1 MIRLLVILTVLV
13 HASPLRAA
21 PIVVDL
27 SEHLVRITTA
37 FAGAELLLFGAVEEP
52 GDVVVIVRGPSRS
65 VTMHR
70 KSKFLGLIWVNTA
83 NMTFEEVPGFYA
95 IASTRP
101 LEEVAALTVLARN
114 EMGVENLRLELPRAK
129 ASPNVAQDWREALIR
144 NKQRSGLYATEI
156 GRVEF
161 LGNRLFRT
169 DLSLPANVPTG
180 AYEANVYYLNDGQV
194 VSAQTTPL
202 FVSKVGVEAV
212 IFDFAYEQ
220 SALYGVIA
228 ILIAL
233 MAGWLAHI
241 AFRRA

>member
-1 MIRLLVILTVLV
+1 MTRLVVLL
-13 HASPLRAA
+13 AMLLFAPPLRAA

-27 SEHLVRITTA
+27 SEHLVKITTA
-37 FAGAELLLFGAVEEP
+37 FAGAELLLFGAVEKP
-52 GDVVVIVRGPSRS
+52 GDVVVIVRGPARP
-65 VTMHR
+65 VTMYR
-70 KSKFLGLIWVNTA
+70 KSQFFWIWINTA
-83 NMTFEEVPGFYA
+83 NMTFEDVPGFYA

-101 LEEVAALTVLARN
+101 LAEVAAPTVLARN

-129 ASPNVAQDWREALIR
+129 ASPNVAQAWREALIR
-144 NKQRSGLYATEI
+144 NQQRFGLYPTQV

-161 LGNRLFRT
+161 LGSRLFRT
-169 DLSLPANVPTG
+169 DLRLPANVPTG
-180 AYEANVYYLNDGQV
+180 AYEARVYYLNEGQV

-202 FVSKVGVEAV
+202 FVNKVGVEAA
-212 IFDFAYEQ
+212 IFDFAYEH

-233 MAGWLAHI
+233 VAGWLAHI

>member
-1 MIRLLVILTVLV
+1 MTRLAVLLAV
-13 HASPLRAA
+13 LLYAGPLRAA

-27 SEHLVRITTA
+27 SEHEVRITTA

-52 GDVVVIVRGPSRS
+52 GDVVVIVRGPTRP
-65 VTMHR
+65 VTMYR
-70 KSKFLGLIWVNTA
+70 KSEMFLIWVNTA
-83 NMTFEEVPGFYA
+83 NMTFEDVPGFYA

-101 LEEVAALTVLARN
+101 LEEIAAPTVLALN

-129 ASPNVAQDWREALIR
+129 ASPNVAQAWRDALIR
-144 NKQRSGLYATEI
+144 NQQRAGLYPTEV
-156 GRVEF
+156 GGVEF

-169 DLSLPANVPTG
+169 DLRLPANVPTG
-180 AYEANVYYLNDGQV
+180 AYEARVYFLTDGQV

-202 FVSKVGVEAV
+202 FVNKVGVEAV

>member
-1 MIRLLVILTVLV
+1 MTRLAVLLAV
-13 HASPLRAA
+13 LLYAGPLRAA

-27 SEHLVRITTA
+27 SEHEVRITTA

-52 GDVVVIVRGPSRS
+52 GDVVVIVRGPTRP
-65 VTMHR
+65 VTMYR
-70 KSKFLGLIWVNTA
+70 KSEMFLIWVNTA
-83 NMTFEEVPGFYA
+83 NMTFEDVPGFYA

-101 LEEVAALTVLARN
+101 LEEIAAPTVLALN

-129 ASPNVAQDWREALIR
+129 ASPNVAQAWRDALIR
-144 NKQRSGLYATEI
+144 NQQRAGLYPTEV
-156 GRVEF
+156 GGVEF
-161 LGNRLFRT
+161 LGTRLFRT
-169 DLSLPANVPTG
+169 DLRLPANVPTG
-180 AYEANVYYLNDGQV
+180 AYEARVYFLTDGQV

-202 FVSKVGVEAV
+202 FVNKVGVEAV

>member
-1 MIRLLVILTVLV
+1 MIRVLVVFTVLL
-13 HASPLRAA
+13 HAPPLRAA

-52 GDVVVIVRGPSRS
+52 GDVVVIVQGPTRP

-70 KSKFLGLIWVNTA
+70 KSKFLGIWVNTA

-95 IASTRP
+95 ISSTRP
-101 LEEVAALTVLARN
+101 LGEIAAPTVLARN

-129 ASPNVAQDWREALIR
+129 ASPNVAQDWRDALIR
-144 NKQRSGLYATEI
+144 NKRRSGLYSTEI

-169 DLSLPANVPTG
+169 DLRLPANVPTG
-180 AYEANVYYLNDGQV
+180 AYEAKVYYLVDGQV

-202 FVSKVGVEAV
+202 FVNKVGVEAV

-241 AFRRA
+241 AFRRT

>member
-1 MIRLLVILTVLV
+1 LIRLLVVLTVLL
-13 HASPLRAA
+13 HAPPLRAA

-27 SEHLVRITTA
+27 SEHLVKITTA

-52 GDVVVIVRGPSRS
+52 GDVVVIVRGPTRP

-70 KSKFLGLIWVNTA
+70 KSEFLWIWVNTA

-101 LEEVAALTVLARN
+101 LEEVAAPTVLARN

-129 ASPNVAQDWREALIR
+129 ASPNVAQDWRDALIR
-144 NKQRSGLYATEI
+144 NKQRSGLYPTEV

-202 FVSKVGVEAV
+202 FVNKVGVEAV

>member
-1 MIRLLVILTVLV
+1 MSRLVVLLSV
-13 HASPLRAA
+13 LLYAPPLRAA

-27 SEHLVRITTA
+27 SDHLVKVTTA

-52 GDVVVIVRGPSRS
+52 GDVIVIVRGPMQS

-70 KSKFLGLIWVNTA
+70 KARVFGIWANTA
-83 NMTFEEVPGFYA
+83 NMTFENVPGYYT

-101 LEEVAALTVLARN
+101 LEEIAGSTVLARN
-114 EMGVENLRLELPRAK
+114 EMGVEHLRLELPRAK
-129 ASPNVAQDWREALIR
+129 ASANVAQAWRDALIR
-144 NKQRSGLYATEI
+144 NQQRSGLYPTEV

-161 LGNRLFRT
+161 LGSRLFRT
-169 DLSLPANVPTG
+169 DLRLPANVPTG
-180 AYEANVYYLNDGQV
+180 TYEAKVYYLSNGQV

-202 FVSKVGVEAV
+202 FVNKVGMEAE
-212 IFDFAYEQ
+212 IFDFAYER

-228 ILIAL
+228 IVIAL
-233 MAGWLAHI
+233 MAGWLAHV

>member
-1 MIRLLVILTVLV
+1 MY
-13 HASPLRAA
+13 
-21 PIVVDL
+21 
-27 SEHLVRITTA
+27 
-37 FAGAELLLFGAVEEP
+37 
-52 GDVVVIVRGPSRS
+52 
-65 VTMHR
+65 R
-70 KSKFLGLIWVNTA
+70 KSEMFWIWVNTA
-83 NMTFEEVPGFYA
+83 NMTFEDVPGFYA

-101 LEEVAALTVLARN
+101 LEEIAAPTVLALN

-129 ASPNVAQDWREALIR
+129 ASPNVAQTWRDALIR
-144 NKQRSGLYATEI
+144 NQQRSGLYPTKV
-156 GRVEF
+156 GDVEF

-169 DLSLPANVPTG
+169 DLRLPANVPTG
-180 AYEANVYYLNDGQV
+180 AYEARVYFLTDGQV

-202 FVSKVGVEAV
+202 FVNKVGVEAA

>member
-1 MIRLLVILTVLV
+1 MIRLAILL
-13 HASPLRAA
+13 AMLLYAGPLRAA

-27 SEHLVRITTA
+27 SEHEVRITTA

-52 GDVVVIVRGPSRS
+52 GDVVVIVRGPTRP
-65 VTMHR
+65 VTMYR
-70 KSKFLGLIWVNTA
+70 KSQWFWIWVNTA
-83 NMTFEEVPGFYA
+83 NMTFEDVPGFYA
-95 IASTRP
+95 IASSRP
-101 LEEVAALTVLARN
+101 LEEIAAPTVLALN

-129 ASPNVAQDWREALIR
+129 ASPNVAQAWRDALIR
-144 NKQRSGLYATEI
+144 NQQRAGLYPTEV
-156 GRVEF
+156 GDVVF

-169 DLSLPANVPTG
+169 DLRLPANVPTG
-180 AYEANVYYLNDGQV
+180 AYEARVYFLTDGQV

-202 FVSKVGVEAV
+202 FVNKVGVEAV